1 MNTYIEIYEKIENI
15 KPSSL
20 LTLRQKI
27 LLKTLGIDTIYDLLY
42 YFPRAYDDRSNIKS
56 IGELRG
62 EEYVVVKAKLM
73 SVTTPPTRSGKK
85 MVKATVS
92 DGTGV
97 MEVIWF
103 GMPYIRKSLKIGEE
117 YIFISQVKRGYYY
130 QMVNPEY
137 KLLNG
142 QIRMQEKEVLPIYST
157 TKNFTQ
163 NSLRSVLKKVLKNYL
178 DLIEENIPTNILE
191 KFKIMDRK
199 KALEEIHFPSSQK
212 NLEAAKRRFAIEE
225 ILVLEFGILKDR
237 YKGFLHNKNKYFVE
251 GKKDLVKK
259 YLASYPFSLTNAQKK
274 VITEIYGELNKG
286 IVVNRLIQGDVGSGK
301 TIVAMVMLIYM
312 VENGYQGVIM
322 APTEILATQHY
333 LDSKKKFE
341 DLGLKVELL
350 TSSIKGKKKEE
361 ILKNITSGDI
371 DIVIGTH
378 ALIQENVIFK
388 NLGLTIID
396 EQHRFGVNQRTK
408 LTKKGLLENTVVMSA
423 TPIPRSLALTI
434 YGDLDVSIIDEL
446 PPGRSPI
453 KTKWINGKENLDKMY
468 DFIEKKIKEDSQA
481 YFVAPLIEESE
492 KMSLES
498 VDKLF
503 ENIQARY
510 KNFSVGILH
519 GHMKAKEKEKI
530 MKDFKEKKYQILV
543 ATTVIEVGIDVPNAT
558 MMTIFNAERFGLSA
572 LHQLRGRVG
581 RGSKQSY
588 CFLVSE
594 SRGDTSTQRL
604 KIMEE
609 TEDGFRIAEED
620 LKIRN
625 AGEIFGLKQSG
636 FSDLK
641 FIDIIQDLKT
651 INFVRDETIAYLKEN
666 DGLINN
672 KYLEIDIDKKFKSKA

>member
-20 LTLRQKI
+20 LTPRQKI

-73 SVTTPPTRSGKK
+73 SVTAPPTRSGKK

-163 NSLRSVLKKVLKNYL
+163 NSLRSVLKKVLKNYIY
-178 DLIEENIPTNILE
+178 LIEENIPTNILE

-225 ILVLEFGILKDR
+225 IFVLEFGILKDR

-301 TIVAMVMLIYM
+301 TIVAMVMLVYM

-333 LDSKKKFE
+333 LGSKKKFE

-446 PPGRSPI
+446 PLGRSPI

-498 VDKLF
+498 VDTLF

-519 GHMKAKEKEKI
+519 GRMKAKEKEKI

-594 SRGDTSTQRL
+594 SRGDTSAQRL

-651 INFVRDETIAYLKEN
+651 INFVRDEAIAYLKEN